1 MQHLIFIFYNYIH
14 LWDFKVQ
21 FQLER
26 IIMKNNIKEQLEAF
40 TNTDTFWISYY
51 AKKHGKIIKRF
62 GTYTKPD
69 TDIKGKHFISK
80 GNDVFVYWDF
90 NAPANDNGNKWR
102 MATNPLKVEVA

>member
-69 TDIKGKHFISK
+69 TDTKGKHFISK

-90 NAPANDNGNKWR
+90 NAPANENGNKWR

>member
-1 MQHLIFIFYNYIH
+1 M
-14 LWDFKVQ
+14 DK
-21 FQLER
+21 
-26 IIMKNNIKEQLEAF
+26 KTIKEQLEQF

-51 AKKHGKIIKRF
+51 AKKHGKIVKRF

>member
-90 NAPANDNGNKWR
+90 NAPQNENGNKWR